1 MNVDTDA
8 LRWLQQVADGTTVTE
23 VSELEPVT
31 QSGVSRALA
40 RLEAQV
46 GTPLLRRS
54 GRTLRMTHA
63 GAVFKPHLDA
73 MLHHLDDGVAAVNQ
87 LIDPDT
93 GTVALA
99 FQPSLGTWL
108 VPDLARS
115 FRTAHPRVRFRLTQ
129 VRDEPNSAAL
139 DGGHADL
146 ELGSRRPQNP
156 PDVELRT
163 RLIALEPLRLA
174 LPREH
179 PLAARPGP
187 GQAGPGRVRLAE
199 VASEPF
205 IGLRAASALRRLG
218 DQLCEQAG
226 FRPDV
231 IFEGD
236 DLSNV
241 RGFVAAGL
249 GVAVVPAPR
258 AGSPEAG
265 PGPVAYLEILDPGAV
280 REIFLTWS
288 AERRLLPATD
298 LFRRHVIR
306 RAAAG
311 RLPAV
316 SDLMSR
322 ADAGPVSGPR
332 SSPPVRRRRAGR
344 RATRRSGR
352 GGRTRPGNPPPGPG
366 RDPTPGPARRRSP
379 PRTPGAARPRSPA
392 PGRRRPRS
400 TGASPCRPPPPG
412 AGPGAAARRS
422 TGPAGGRR
430 TPAARPG

>member
-1 MNVDTDA
+1 MDTDA

-23 VSELEPVT
+23 VSELEEVT

-40 RLEAQV
+40 RLEAQM

-73 MLHHLDDGVAAVNQ
+73 LLHHLDDGVAAVNQ

-99 FQPSLGTWL
+99 FQQSLGTWL

-115 FRTAHPRVRFRLTQ
+115 FRAAHPGVGFQLTQ
-129 VRDEPNSAAL
+129 VRDELNTAAL
-139 DGGHADL
+139 DGGNADL
-146 ELGSRRPQNP
+146 ELGSRRPSDEQTH
-156 PDVELRT
+156 T
-163 RLIALEPLRLA
+163 RLITLEPLRLA
-174 LPREH
+174 LPDEH
-179 PLAARPGP
+179 PLAAQRK
-187 GQAGPGRVRLAE
+187 VRLAE
-199 VASEPF
+199 VAGEPF
-205 IGLRAASALRRLG
+205 IGLRPAEALRRLT
-218 DQLCEQAG
+218 DELCERAG
-226 FRPDV
+226 FRPAV

-258 AGSPEAG
+258 AGSPEAV
-265 PGPVAYLEILDPGAV
+265 PGPVAYLEIMDQGAI

-298 LFRRHVIR
+298 LFRRHVLN

-311 RLPAV
+311 RLPQV
-316 SDLMSR
+316 SD
-322 ADAGPVSGPR
+322 
-332 SSPPVRRRRAGR
+332 
-344 RATRRSGR
+344 
-352 GGRTRPGNPPPGPG
+352 
-366 RDPTPGPARRRSP
+366 
-379 PRTPGAARPRSPA
+379 
-392 PGRRRPRS
+392 
-400 TGASPCRPPPPG
+400 
-412 AGPGAAARRS
+412 
-422 TGPAGGRR
+422 
-430 TPAARPG
+430 

>member
-1 MNVDTDA
+1 MDTDA

-23 VSELEPVT
+23 VSDLESVT

-40 RLEAQV
+40 RLEAQI

-73 MLHHLDDGVAAVNQ
+73 LLHHLDDGIAAVSQ

-93 GTVALA
+93 GVVALA

-115 FRTAHPRVRFRLTQ
+115 FRAAHPGVRFQLTQ
-129 VRDEPNSAAL
+129 VRDEPNSVPL
-139 DGGHADL
+139 DGGKADL
-146 ELGSRRPQNP
+146 ELGTRRPP
-156 PDVELRT
+156 SSPDAAVQT

-174 LPREH
+174 LPQEH
-179 PLAARPGP
+179 RLA
-187 GQAGPGRVRLAE
+187 GQRHVRLVD
-199 VASEPF
+199 VAADPF
-205 IGLRAASALRRLG
+205 IGLRSASALRRLT
-218 DQLCEQAG
+218 DELCEAAG
-226 FRPDV
+226 FRPEV

-249 GVAVVPAPR
+249 GVAVIPAPH
-258 AGSPEAG
+258 AGSPEAAA
-265 PGPVAYLEILDPGAV
+265 GPVVYREILDPGAV
-280 REIFLTWS
+280 REIYLTWS

-298 LFRRHVIR
+298 MFRRHVIR

-316 SDLMSR
+316 SE
-322 ADAGPVSGPR
+322 
-332 SSPPVRRRRAGR
+332 
-344 RATRRSGR
+344 
-352 GGRTRPGNPPPGPG
+352 
-366 RDPTPGPARRRSP
+366 
-379 PRTPGAARPRSPA
+379 
-392 PGRRRPRS
+392 
-400 TGASPCRPPPPG
+400 
-412 AGPGAAARRS
+412 
-422 TGPAGGRR
+422 
-430 TPAARPG
+430 